1 MAHFS
6 FLQEEKN
13 DKKNPTKKHYDPF
26 DIKVQPNGNKMHQKK
41 YLNTKTQ
48 LKWPRSKV
56 SCIRQ

>member
-48 LKWPRSKV
+48 LK
-56 SCIRQ
+56 